1 MKNQLKAYMMYEKVQ
16 AEEHDSGELIL
27 MMYSGSIRSLR
38 IAEEFHHKGKT
49 IQKNNEISRAKQ
61 IILEL
66 LGSINLD
73 AGEIATNLTGIYI
86 TLFRKLNKFYIEE
99 DVKIIRDVCSVLED
113 LESAWKVVFNS
124 DEYARIIEERKK
136 EELKSPRE
144 RTAIL

>member
-16 AEEHDSGELIL
+16 VEERDSGELIL
-27 MMYSGSIRSLR
+27 MMYNGAVRNLR
-38 IAEEFHHKGKT
+38 IAEEFHHKRKT
-49 IQKNNEISRAKQ
+49 IQRNNEISRAKQ

-86 TLFRKLNKFYIEE
+86 TLFRKLNKFYLEE
-99 DVKIIRDVCSVLED
+99 DVKIIRDVCRMLED

-124 DEYARIIEERKK
+124 DEYTRIIAERKK
-136 EELKSPRE
+136 EESKSPRE
-144 RTAIL
+144 RFATL